1 MKYKY
6 NLELSVLVL
15 IQMARR
21 STGCGGNALLAHQGN
36 HHQLPILKYANKL
49 NTNAIADINI
59 QDDDLLRGE
68 V

>member
-21 STGCGGNALLAHQGN
+21 STGCGEKALLAHQRN
-36 HHQLPILKYANKL
+36 HHKPPILKYANTL
-49 NTNAIADINI
+49 DTNTNFT
-59 QDDDLLRGE
+59 
-68 V
+68 